1 MEKWRRWEAESSTDE
16 GYKKNDLTR
25 TEGRN
30 PVLARSL
37 PLNKTLI
44 LDQAIADQ
52 LPQLILHG
60 ARSGPDLLRGPHG
73 DKFLVL
79 DHLEHLFLV
88 H

>member
-1 MEKWRRWEAESSTDE
+1 VEKRRRWEVES
-16 GYKKNDLTR
+16 R
-25 TEGRN
+25 TKGRN

-37 PLNKTLI
+37 PLGKTLI

-52 LPQLILHG
+52 LPQLILRG

-73 DKFLVL
+73 DEFLVL
-79 DHLEHLFLV
+79 DHLEHLLLI